1 MAAKKKAAK
10 NEEALPPR
18 YVADEE
24 EPKAEAEPEPAPKAE
39 KVAPAPQAPVLS
51 DDEIRRRKRRR

>member
-24 EPKAEAEPEPAPKAE
+24 EPKAEAEPEPVPKVE
-39 KVAPAPQAPVLS
+39 KVAPAPKGPVIS
-51 DDEIRRRKRRR
+51 DEEIRRRKRLR